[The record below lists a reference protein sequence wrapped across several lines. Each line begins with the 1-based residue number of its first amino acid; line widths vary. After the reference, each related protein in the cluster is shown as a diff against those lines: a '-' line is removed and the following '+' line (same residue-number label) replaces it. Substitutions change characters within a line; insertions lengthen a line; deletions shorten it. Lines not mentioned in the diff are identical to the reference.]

1 MDEQYDFDRM
11 TVAKFK
17 QYVASGALID
27 YDGMGEAEAN
37 GQVINPDTFI
47 YPSGVNAIPAEA
59 THIRWYN
66 R

>member
-1 MDEQYDFDRM
+1 MDKQEDFDRM
-11 TVAKFK
+11 TVAEFK
-17 QYVASGALID
+17 QYVAGGALID

-37 GQVINPDTFI
+37 GQVISPNTWI
-47 YPSGVNAIPAEA
+47 YPSKLKAIPEEA